1 MEQRSGVRR
10 MIDLRKLAAGCLL
23 IGAAPALAGES
34 LIDGQPLEYNHAYR
48 CKGERIIV
56 AHCRDS
62 DDSSYCQT
70 VYPDRPFQNG
80 MQVAPVEM
88 RGDVIARLNACG
100 KVASA
105 PAAPAAPGAS
115 APAAAPAKVK
125 TAYAG
130 KPPGIAKQSWQML
143 DFDEK
148 SATFFTKAR
157 IKRTGNL
164 AEGWFTIVYVQPKDI
179 PNTQLTGVQ
188 YNQTRYL
195 ANCAKGTDR
204 LAEAAYLDEDGKII
218 SGAMIG
224 EDMSPFVQTNKGSER
239 WEQWN
244 IMCGKPQETV
254 NQLPLEGRGDLLIY
268 YYHYVLKE
276 QGEM

>member
-1 MEQRSGVRR
+1 
-10 MIDLRKLAAGCLL
+10 MIDLRKLAAGCLVL
-23 IGAAPALAGES
+23 GAAPALAGES
-34 LIDGQPLEYNHAYR
+34 LINGQPLEYNRAYR
-48 CKGERIIV
+48 CNGERIIV
-56 AHCRDS
+56 AHCRDN

-70 VYPDRPFQNG
+70 VYPDRPYQTG

-88 RGDVIARLNACG
+88 RGDVVAKLNACG

-105 PAAPAAPGAS
+105 PPTPKAS
-115 APAAAPAKVK
+115 AAAAPPPK
-125 TAYAG
+125 TAYPG
-130 KPPGIAKQSWQML
+130 KPPGIGKASWAML
-143 DFDEK
+143 DFDER
-148 SATFFTKAR
+148 SATFFTRAN

-164 AEGWFTIVYVQPKDI
+164 AEGWFTIVYVKPKDI
-179 PNTQLTGVQ
+179 PNTQLTGVR

-204 LAEAAYLDEDGKII
+204 LAEAAYLDEDGKLI

-224 EDMSPFVQTNKGSER
+224 EDLSPFVATNKGSVR

-244 IMCGKPQETV
+244 ILCGKPQETV

-268 YYHYVLKE
+268 YYHYILKE
-276 QGEM
+276 KGLE

>member
-1 MEQRSGVRR
+1 
-10 MIDLRKLAAGCLL
+10 MIDLRKLAAGCLVL
-23 IGAAPALAGES
+23 GAAPALAGES
-34 LIDGQPLEYNHAYR
+34 LINGQPLEYNRAYR
-48 CKGERIIV
+48 CNGERIIV
-56 AHCRDS
+56 AHCRDN

-88 RGDVIARLNACG
+88 RGDVVAKLNACG

-105 PAAPAAPGAS
+105 PAAPKAS
-115 APAAAPAKVK
+115 APPGVK

-130 KPPGIAKQSWQML
+130 KPPGVGKAGWAML
-143 DFDEK
+143 DFDER
-148 SATFFTKAR
+148 SATFFTRAN
-157 IKRTGNL
+157 IKHSGNL
-164 AEGWFTIVYVQPKDI
+164 AEGWFTIVYVKPKDI
-179 PNTQLTGVQ
+179 PGTPLTGIQ

-204 LAEAAYLDEDGKII
+204 LAEAAYLGEDGKII
-218 SGAMIG
+218 SGSMIG
-224 EDMSPFVQTNKGSER
+224 EDLSPVVPTNKGSVR

-244 IMCGKPQETV
+244 VLCGKPQETV

-268 YYHYVLKE
+268 YYHYILKE
-276 QGEM
+276 QGLE

>member
-56 AHCRDS
+56 AHCRDN

-100 KVASA
+100 KVVSA
-105 PAAPAAPGAS
+105 PATSSSPAAS
-115 APAAAPAKVK
+115 PAKPK
-125 TAYAG
+125 TTYAG

-195 ANCAKGTDR
+195 ANCAKCTDR

-224 EDMSPFVQTNKGSER
+224 EDLSPFVQINKGSER

-244 IMCGKPQETV
+244 VMCGKPQETI
-254 NQLPLEGRGDLLIY
+254 NQL
-268 YYHYVLKE
+268 
-276 QGEM
+276 